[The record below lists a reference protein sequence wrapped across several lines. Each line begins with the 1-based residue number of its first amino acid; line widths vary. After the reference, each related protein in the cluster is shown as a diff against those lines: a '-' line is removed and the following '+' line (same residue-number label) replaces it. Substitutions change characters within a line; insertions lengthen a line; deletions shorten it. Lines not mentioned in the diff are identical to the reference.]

1 MAFHPRPSLTAS
13 WSLATIAQVSL
24 SFHGLYSTHSF
35 LITWRLLFFSDLIC
49 TRKTAS
55 VRSYTPLKNVGD
67 GSFGTVVLAD
77 WHSPLPPGV
86 SISPM
91 QLNIKFNSA
100 SSSTPLR
107 MVAIKRMKK
116 KWQGGWA
123 ECSKLKELESL
134 RRISPHPNI
143 IPLYDSFLL
152 PETKELYF
160 IFECMEGNLY
170 QLIKSRK
177 GRPLAGGLVASIYRQ
192 VVEGLRHIHDSGY
205 FHRDMKPEN
214 LLVTTTGLADYSP
227 TSPRVPQPHSANPEK
242 DVMVI
247 VKLADFG
254 LAREVNSLPPYTEY
268 VSTRWYRA
276 PEVLLRST
284 NYNRPVDMWA
294 LGTILAELVNLK
306 PIFPGQNEMDQVQ
319 KIVDVLGNPTTHGE
333 YGADERG
340 RVRGGGDWARG
351 VYMAGTP
358 ISFHKLF
365 DKNVPPSL
373 IDCIADLIRYDPD
386 RRLTAQQCK
395 DHPYWKET
403 QNTQRGTIATQ
414 PQAPH
419 DRQSSSRTQQQQQPR
434 QQDQQRQPD

>member
-1 MAFHPRPSLTAS
+1 M
-13 WSLATIAQVSL
+13 
-24 SFHGLYSTHSF
+24 
-35 LITWRLLFFSDLIC
+35 
-49 TRKTAS
+49 
-55 VRSYTPLKNVGD
+55 GD

-91 QLNIKFNSA
+91 QLNIKFSA
-100 SSSTPLR
+100 TNNGAAPMR
-107 MVAIKRMKK
+107 MVAIKRMRK
-116 KWQGGWA
+116 KWTAGWN
-123 ECSKLKELESL
+123 ECAKLKELESL
-134 RRISPHPNI
+134 RRIPAHPNI
-143 IPLYDSFLL
+143 IPLYDSFLI

-192 VVEGLRHIHDSGY
+192 VVLGLQHIHDSGY

-227 TSPRVPQPHSANPEK
+227 TSPLLTQPAHLAPPEK

-254 LAREVNSLPPYTEY
+254 LAREISSKPPYTEY

-284 NYNRPVDMWA
+284 DYSAPVDMWA

-306 PIFPGQNEMDQVQ
+306 PLFPGQTEIDQV
-319 KIVDVLGNPTTHGE
+319 KRITDVLGNPTLRAE
-333 YGADERG
+333 YGVDKDG
-340 RVRGGGDWARG
+340 KPRGGGDWERG
-351 VYMAGTP
+351 IRMAA
-358 ISFHKLF
+358 
-365 DKNVPPSL
+365 NVGYQFKPVSQVEVCCL
-373 IDCIADLIRYDPD
+373 IWKGADLWL
-386 RRLTAQQCK
+386 RLARNTFRICSTGTSRARSSTAS
-395 DHPYWKET
+395 PT
-403 QNTQRGTIATQ
+403 
-414 PQAPH
+414 
-419 DRQSSSRTQQQQQPR
+419 
-434 QQDQQRQPD
+434 